1 MTKPTSDYATAVA
14 AASADCRSLAE
25 ALSKRLS
32 LPLARI
38 DETGWDLQL
47 VAAPTGLQ
55 LRQPGKGAPGP
66 VWVDFVGGRA
76 AHRRIFGGGR
86 GQPLARAAGLKGG
99 RTPRVLDATAGLG
112 RDAFVFAS
120 LGCRVE
126 MIERSPIIAALLQD
140 GIDRAFDNDQTRS
153 IARRM
158 ELQCSDSIEYLN
170 ELSPA
175 DAPDIIYMDPMYP
188 QREKSAL
195 VKKEMILFRRLVG
208 DDADSSTLL
217 EAAREH
223 AIYRVVVK
231 RPAGSCRLGGAAPS
245 MSISSTN
252 TRYDVYVN
260 RGFGEWRSG
269 RDSNPRPPA

>member
-1 MTKPTSDYATAVA
+1 MSDYATVVA
-14 AASADCRSLAE
+14 ATSADCRSLAE

-32 LPLARI
+32 LPLVRI

-47 VAAPTGLQ
+47 VVTPTGLQ

-66 VWVDFVGGRA
+66 VLVDFVGGRA

-112 RDAFVFAS
+112 RDAFVLAS

-126 MIERSPIIAALLQD
+126 MIERSPIIAVLLQD
-140 GIDRAFDNDQTRS
+140 GIDRAFDNDQTRN

-158 ELQCSDSIEYLN
+158 ELHCSDAIEYLN
-170 ELSPA
+170 ELSPEET
-175 DAPDIIYMDPMYP
+175 PDVIYMDPMYP
-188 QREKSAL
+188 QREKSAS
-195 VKKEMILFRRLVG
+195 VKKEMKLFRRLVG
-208 DDADSSTLL
+208 DDVDSSTLL
-217 EAAREH
+217 EAARKR
-223 AIYRVVVK
+223 AVYRVVVK
-231 RPAGSCRLGGAAPS
+231 RPSGSCGLGGVAPS

-260 RGFGEWRSG
+260 RGFGK
-269 RDSNPRPPA
+269 